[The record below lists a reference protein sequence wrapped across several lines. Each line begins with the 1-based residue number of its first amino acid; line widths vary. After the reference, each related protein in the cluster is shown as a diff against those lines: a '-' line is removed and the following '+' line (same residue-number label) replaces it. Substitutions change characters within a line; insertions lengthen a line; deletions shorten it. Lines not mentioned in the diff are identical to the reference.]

1 MESTALVSSVCLLL
15 SVALVAPSGARLRAG
30 EGEWPELRLFHHSCA
45 LKKDEGPCKA
55 LVERFY
61 FDVET
66 GGCERFDYGGCQGN
80 ANNFESLQK
89 CEDMCLVRQDKS
101 PCHLEE
107 ETGPCRGMV
116 LRYFYSMAS
125 RRCERFFYGG
135 CFGNANN
142 FRTEEACRAR
152 CHGNSMET
160 PSDTRAGA
168 DSRARA
174 QDVES
179 SDVLPQNASH
189 TQAKLPKATGG
200 AAPAACQAPIHRGTC
215 GDAVKRYGY
224 NAELRRCQSF
234 RYSGCGGN
242 SNNFESKKECVR
254 TCIRDVNPH
263 AGGKKQRAK
272 PSDAQIIFR
281 SV

>member
-1 MESTALVSSVCLLL
+1 MAAVRVTVRVWYDGGVTHGDQLSHGFESPSNSLVLLT
-15 SVALVAPSGARLRAG
+15 GD
-30 EGEWPELRLFHHSCA
+30 GEWPELRLFHHSCA

-152 CHGNSMET
+152 CHGNSKC
-160 PSDTRAGA
+160 PASD
-168 DSRARA
+168 
-174 QDVES
+174 
-179 SDVLPQNASH
+179 
-189 TQAKLPKATGG
+189 
-200 AAPAACQAPIHRGTC
+200 PILLYWREPHV
-215 GDAVKRYGY
+215 DH
-224 NAELRRCQSF
+224 
-234 RYSGCGGN
+234 SGICD
-242 SNNFESKKECVR
+242 
-254 TCIRDVNPH
+254 RD
-263 AGGKKQRAK
+263 
-272 PSDAQIIFR
+272 R
-281 SV
+281 SVLNGAGSNTHFIRTQCITEPKHTHVHGP